1 MSSVGK
7 EVGLERI
14 ACNSTRKTFGYHHYK
29 KYKDIALLQKLYN
42 HSKPSITLDYIGITQ
57 DMIDDSIEKFSL

>member
-1 MSSVGK
+1 MNK
-7 EVGLERI
+7 E
-14 ACNSTRKTFGYHHYK
+14 STRACPVERQHHYK

-42 HSKPSITLDYIGITQ
+42 HSKPSIILDYIGITQ